1 MGQDGTLIGALAKE
15 DEEDGEMDL
24 RVIEKTEPLE
34 LGDELDVEN
43 EGGEESSMC
52 LGFCRLW

>member
-1 MGQDGTLIGALAKE
+1 MVKE

-24 RVIEKTEPLE
+24 RVIEKIEFLE
-34 LGDELDVEN
+34 FGDELDVEN
-43 EGGEESSMC
+43 EGGEEFSMC